1 LDFLRSNS
9 QLNRICDAWAEQ
21 SAQPEARHMTIPA
34 TEILAELPPQWVCL
48 ECGYN
53 MIGEMPDVCPFC
65 GARHD
70 RFVTWEAAEKQFRV
84 TEFPVSDTVTQLLS
98 VPKLGY
104 EHAAYR
110 IDTTQGGVWID
121 APSAFNRDLEPVRA
135 ILFTHHHFMGAS
147 NQYRRLW
154 QAEVRLHE
162 LDAMQPLARLFD
174 VDQRFTGDFTA
185 FGIEA
190 YHSGGHTPGFTFYI
204 YRDVLF
210 ICDYVFLT
218 HSGMTFNPYGPE
230 RETRRQASRILE
242 IVNNR
247 PLKSVCGYN
256 YVALFAD
263 WLPRFERLA
272 TGS

>member
-1 LDFLRSNS
+1 MTL
-9 QLNRICDAWAEQ
+9 
-21 SAQPEARHMTIPA
+21 PE
-34 TEILAELPPQWVCL
+34 TEILAALAPQWVCL

-70 RFVTWEAAEKQFRV
+70 RFLPWDTVEKQFRV
-84 TEFPVSDTVTQLLS
+84 TGTPVSEGVTQLLS

-110 IDTTQGGVWID
+110 IETEQGGVWID

-135 ILFTHHHFMGAS
+135 ILFTHLHFMGAS

-154 QAEVRLHE
+154 RAEVGLHE
-162 LDAMQPLARLFD
+162 LDARHPLAARFD
-174 VDQRFTGDFTA
+174 VDRRFTGDFTA

-190 YHSGGHTPGFTFYI
+190 HHSGGHTPGFTFYI

-218 HSGMTFNPYGPE
+218 PNGGMIFNPYGPK
-230 RETRRQASRILE
+230 RETRRQGAVIFENLKG
-242 IVNNR
+242 R
-247 PLKSVCGYN
+247 PLKTVCGYD
-256 YVALFAD
+256 YVIPFAD
-263 WLPRFERLA
+263 WLARFERLA
-272 TGS
+272 ARSDR